1 MTVRQ
6 RIRRAVCVGVNDRP
20 TVTGDEL
27 ARRVH
32 EFQGEYL
39 GFGIVLPLFDYEALS
54 TERGRAESK
63 QRERNDERDDFHVAF
78 SPFIAHCVVK
88 MRLS

>member
-1 MTVRQ
+1 
-6 RIRRAVCVGVNDRP
+6 
-20 TVTGDEL
+20 
-27 ARRVH
+27 
-32 EFQGEYL
+32 
-39 GFGIVLPLFDYEALS
+39 LS